1 MHHSIHHS
9 AVHYSLV
16 FLVLGLLL
24 LLLGRRLFWLFVAVA
39 GFVVGVQAAPY
50 ILPHQSELFLLG
62 IALVLGV
69 IGALLAIFLQKVAIA
84 LGGFV
89 AGGYIAMVLAAPL
102 LGGAGIRY
110 PGAWLCFLIGGIIG
124 ALLLFAFFNWAL
136 IFLSSMHGAHLI
148 LRDLP
153 VPRHYSTILYLVL
166 ALVGIVIQASTYR
179 RHSPPSR

>member
-102 LGGAGIRY
+102 LEA
-110 PGAWLCFLIGGIIG
+110 PASDTP
-124 ALLLFAFFNWAL
+124 A
-136 IFLSSMHGAHLI
+136 HG
-148 LRDLP
+148 
-153 VPRHYSTILYLVL
+153 S
-166 ALVGIVIQASTYR
+166 AS
-179 RHSPPSR
+179 